1 MGQKEAGSRSEEP
14 PLLLPLLLVQVFK
27 SMLQN
32 VRWIAAGLRR
42 HRGWEGGVTTP
53 LEARVQTLDP
63 AMAIVCA

>member
-1 MGQKEAGSRSEEP
+1 
-14 PLLLPLLLVQVFK
+14 
-27 SMLQN
+27 MLQN